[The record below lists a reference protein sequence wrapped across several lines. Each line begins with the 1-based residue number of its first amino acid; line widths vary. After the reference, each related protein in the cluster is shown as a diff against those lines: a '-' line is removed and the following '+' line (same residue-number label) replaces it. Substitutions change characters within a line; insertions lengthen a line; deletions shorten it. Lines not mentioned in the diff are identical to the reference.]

1 MAAAASS
8 STAATSGN
16 AASNQQQQQQ
26 QFYQLYR
33 RSSIG
38 MSLTDALDELIES
51 GHIAPHLARK
61 VVEEFDKAASQTF
74 STQLK
79 NKCTSKAKL
88 QTYRLC
94 DEVWTFSL
102 RDAMFKLDGGET
114 VGPINK
120 VKIVAQKGTQQ

>member
-1 MAAAASS
+1 
-8 STAATSGN
+8 
-16 AASNQQQQQQ
+16 
-26 QFYQLYR
+26 
-33 RSSIG
+33 

-61 VVEEFDKAASQTF
+61 VVEEVHISHISNVNYSHFHSADASFVHVQFDKAASQTF

-94 DEVWTFSL
+94 DEVNTNEDEIMWL
-102 RDAMFKLDGGET
+102 RLC
-114 VGPINK
+114 
-120 VKIVAQKGTQQ
+120 